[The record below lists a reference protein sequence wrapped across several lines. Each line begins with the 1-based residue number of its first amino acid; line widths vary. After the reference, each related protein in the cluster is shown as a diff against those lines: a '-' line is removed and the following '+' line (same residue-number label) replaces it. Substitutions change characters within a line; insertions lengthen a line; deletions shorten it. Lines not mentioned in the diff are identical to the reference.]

1 MSPFFRCIIECTQRR
16 QGTLEC
22 LMHDLQEHFRR
33 KLSDSKQTY
42 LPVPCFFWGKNIYY
56 HSCLEGKLVKYTTVL
71 LFIVYVTHLGSVL
84 EGDTMPFTRQKIKAM
99 VSSKVAFVT
108 SLVQTTK
115 CPSPLL
121 IDSHKQPGD
130 RQASVCCVMSTH
142 DMHHF
147 HHVVSSSV
155 PQKQVEWC
163 MMYSCQPM
171 QGL

>member
-1 MSPFFRCIIECTQRR
+1 MTYRNISGESYQTAS
-16 QGTLEC
+16 
-22 LMHDLQEHFRR
+22 
-33 KLSDSKQTY
+33 KLTY
-42 LPVPCFFWGKNIYY
+42 QCHAFLGGRNICY
-56 HSCLEGKLVKYTTVL
+56 HSKYTTVL

-84 EGDTMPFTRQKIKAM
+84 EGDTMPFTRQKIKVI

-108 SLVQTTK
+108 SLVQTTE

-121 IDSHKQPGD
+121 IDSRKQPGD

-155 PQKQVEWC
+155 PHKQVEWC
-163 MMYSCQPM
+163 MMYSCQSTYCRAYDNSRTGDNIQLILPIYSNM
-171 QGL
+171 S